1 MVRQIGFTPKD
12 FAQILI
18 DKEGGV
24 EKAKQL
30 FNSNSKMNSDY
41 KQGAVPDDCTGGK
54 YSKILKNIFKDD
66 YDFYDYARAAT
77 IYWPGN
83 KIGHGR
89 EDIIKFWN
97 ALKNT
102 FSDMKFSVEHIGYLE
117 EADKNPKASIR
128 WFLEGNHSKDTEE
141 FGEKSNKN
149 IFIMGINHTE
159 IIDGNIIRE
168 WVLFDEVA
176 IWKQILMK

>member
-1 MVRQIGFTPKD
+1 MG
-12 FAQILI
+12 
-18 DKEGGV
+18 
-24 EKAKQL
+24 
-30 FNSNSKMNSDY
+30 
-41 KQGAVPDDCTGGK
+41 
-54 YSKILKNIFKDD
+54 
-66 YDFYDYARAAT
+66 T
-77 IYWPGN
+77 IY
-83 KIGHGR
+83 
-89 EDIIKFWN
+89 KFLGEGMMGLVW
-97 ALKNT
+97 
-102 FSDMKFSVEHIGYLE
+102 LE

-159 IIDGNIIRE
+159 IIDGNVIRE